1 MINGEVAAKCCLH
14 PRPQLVYCFSLHSNL
29 TNAQF
34 PFLVMILMAIQ
45 CRKCMYRLA
54 SWCLK
59 ESHTIRANFFLVF
72 RMCFVSP
79 IILIC
84 QKRWARR
91 QSNMAFSPY
100 LNHFSGNHQTLLS
113 SFLKGF
119 WTSQS
124 QNTPYICYIT
134 KILQDLHNLTILFFL
149 SSKNKQYLL
158 LSKLTLDIILHGDCF
173 FFSLNSNSNSMRG
186 IF

>member
-1 MINGEVAAKCCLH
+1 
-14 PRPQLVYCFSLHSNL
+14 
-29 TNAQF
+29 
-34 PFLVMILMAIQ
+34 
-45 CRKCMYRLA
+45 
-54 SWCLK
+54 
-59 ESHTIRANFFLVF
+59 VF

-134 KILQDLHNLTILFFL
+134 KILQDLHNLTIFFFIKQKQTILSPLKVDSRDYFAWRLFF
-149 SSKNKQYLL
+149 
-158 LSKLTLDIILHGDCF
+158 F
-173 FFSLNSNSNSMRG
+173 LNWSNGNSMRG
-186 IF
+186 FCFTNFYTYSLVNWSS

>member
-1 MINGEVAAKCCLH
+1 MLPSSSSTAGLLFFSSFKLNKCSI
-14 PRPQLVYCFSLHSNL
+14 P
-29 TNAQF
+29 F
-34 PFLVMILMAIQ
+34 PSHDSHGNPVQ
-45 CRKCMYRLA
+45 KTCMYRLA

-124 QNTPYICYIT
+124 QNTPYIT
-134 KILQDLHNLTILFFL
+134 KILQDLHNLTIYFFFIKQKQTILAPLKVDSRYYFAWRLFF
-149 SSKNKQYLL
+149 
-158 LSKLTLDIILHGDCF
+158 F
-173 FFSLNSNSNSMRG
+173 FFALNSKGNSMRG

>member
-1 MINGEVAAKCCLH
+1 MLPSSSSTAGLLFFSSFKLNKCSI
-14 PRPQLVYCFSLHSNL
+14 P
-29 TNAQF
+29 F
-34 PFLVMILMAIQ
+34 PSHDSHGNPVQ
-45 CRKCMYRLA
+45 KTCMYRLA